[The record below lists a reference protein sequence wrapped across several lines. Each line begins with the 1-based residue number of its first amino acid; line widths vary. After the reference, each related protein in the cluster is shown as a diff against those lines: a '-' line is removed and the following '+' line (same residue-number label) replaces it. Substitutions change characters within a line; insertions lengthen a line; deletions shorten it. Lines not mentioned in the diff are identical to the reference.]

1 MNRKMREILAKI
13 QEKTNEAKNMEDVE
27 KASAIMDEVD
37 ELQRAYDTEKRI
49 YEAEKM
55 SGGQSV
61 TVINSLLS
69 PRS

>member
-37 ELQRAYDTEKRI
+37 ELQRAYDTEKESMKLKKCQVDR
-49 YEAEKM
+49 
-55 SGGQSV
+55 V
-61 TVINSLLS
+61 LRN
-69 PRS
+69 P